1 MRPKKIGRTVELT
14 AAITVSCL
22 CLCLSWDEKRTWPVR
37 NLFPY
42 FCNLPPAIHIDCVGL
57 CLCAFVWETERDLP
71 DWCEDFR
78 YARLC
83 PLLPPLA
90 RASTSRCH
98 SHSSPRHVP
107 RFPPDSMTS
116 PSFHYCQLRSDCCCL
131 SCSPCKPLSLSPP
144 APPYFTRH

>member
-1 MRPKKIGRTVELT
+1 MKRERGLSVTSSLIYVTSLLPFTLT
-14 AAITVSCL
+14 
-22 CLCLSWDEKRTWPVR
+22 
-37 NLFPY
+37 
-42 FCNLPPAIHIDCVGL
+42 VGL

-98 SHSSPRHVP
+98 SHSSPRQVAH
-107 RFPPDSMTS
+107 FPPDSMTS

-131 SCSPCKPLSLSPP
+131 SCSPCSPFLPSPP
-144 APPYFTRH
+144 GPPSNGTWESCHCSCWLFEPLEMATS